1 LTMLLDFSVENESEG
16 DAGGEHP
23 QNGVNGGGHA
33 EGTAA
38 AHALLE
44 VLDVEAQRSGDEHAG
59 DIKASDD
66 AMELGETLAEAVRE
80 LHGTEQEG
88 AGAHQAVRQKPPL
101 ESMDV
106 RPFGIL
112 GVNEKM
118 LVMVENIGDHQADES
133 K

>member
-1 LTMLLDFSVENESEG
+1 MLLDFSFENEREG
-16 DAGGEHP
+16 DAGSEHP
-23 QNGVNGGGHA
+23 QNGIHGGGDA
-33 EGTAA
+33 EGTGAT
-38 AHALLE
+38 HAFFE
-44 VLDVEAQRSGDEHAG
+44 VLNVKAEGSGDEHAG
-59 DIKASDD
+59 DIKASND
-66 AMELGETLAEAVRE
+66 AMELGESLAEAVRE